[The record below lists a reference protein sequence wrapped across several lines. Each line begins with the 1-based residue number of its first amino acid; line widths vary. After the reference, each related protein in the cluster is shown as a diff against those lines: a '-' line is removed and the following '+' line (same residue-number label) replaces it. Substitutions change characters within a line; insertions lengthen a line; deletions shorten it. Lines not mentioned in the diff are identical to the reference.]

1 MAKPVIIF
9 DNTMS
14 KESSHLTHYCKL
26 ISNLAINENV
36 KKFYHGFQLKQ
47 FKSTFRDVREQYPS
61 SVTNFC
67 KNVEKM
73 FSDIKKPAISKN
85 IKSILDTF
93 TIVLTEIT
101 LFLAMMPLK
110 NSVSVLRVL
119 SWKILLKY
127 VVIVKSQGKSI
138 WKGNKR
144 SFGALM

>member
-47 FKSTFRDVREQYPS
+47 FKSTLCDVREQYPS
-61 SVTNFC
+61 SVTNVC
-67 KNVEKM
+67 KNVEKR

-119 SWKILLKY
+119 S
-127 VVIVKSQGKSI
+127 
-138 WKGNKR
+138 
-144 SFGALM
+144 